1 MARRPALQALSA
13 LAVDPLPARA
23 SSDGTHRRIQAAA
36 LELFADRGYHGV
48 SMRELAAA
56 TGIQAS
62 SLYAHVPSKEH
73 LLLELILLGH
83 EEHRERLR
91 TALIESGDDPAEQ
104 LATCVRAHVRFHV
117 DFPMLATVANNEL
130 RSLGEAAQ
138 RQVLLVRDDAERT
151 ILGLV
156 ERGCRLGVFD
166 VADPFLATA
175 AIGGMGIRAAAW
187 FRRGTHT
194 ADEVVD
200 AYAEFALRIVAAIR

>member
-1 MARRPALQALSA
+1 MAPV
-13 LAVDPLPARA
+13 AVDPLPPRA
-23 SSDGTHRRIQAAA
+23 ASDGTRRRIQTAA

-62 SLYAHVPSKEH
+62 SLYAHVPSKEE

-83 EEHRERLR
+83 EEHREGLR
-91 TALIESGDDPAEQ
+91 NALIESSDAPAEQ

-117 DFPMLATVANNEL
+117 EYPMLATVCNNEL

-151 ILGLV
+151 LRELV
-156 ERGCRLGVFD
+156 DRGVRLGAFD
-166 VADPFLATA
+166 VGDTFLAAA
-175 AIGGMGIRAAAW
+175 AIGAMGIRAAAW

-194 ADEVVD
+194 VDEVVD
-200 AYAEFALRIVAAIR
+200 GYAELALRIVGASRPV